1 MKKRWMYIGLCLMAL
16 TACQKDVSSS
26 GGEKVNKELIEAYW
40 ADAYKDEK
48 NGFNT
53 IADIT
58 NAFTYIDGV
67 SVDKADDNAIF
78 KDVKHLFLNKN
89 AIRAVNLPEGYAFT
103 FPAQKMSID
112 ASLSKL
118 RTKYFTD
125 QSILTITTE
134 NQNPYGNTPR
144 GWEIYLTEWIN
155 RFINDPGFLQANNL
169 AYIQQPSVIENYR
182 QIYELHSYDIE
193 ILDHENIE
201 YPYYHIRVLR
211 PMDDYINFHLFV
223 MKSKIKNTNE
233 IDMVMDSFTIISKMG
248 VSKNI
253 QQEYTLKIPSYWTE
267 ETKNYYQKLKNQ
279 NTVDWGVFSVSMP
292 SDNDG
297 NYNSEGERL
306 LAEKERLETAFDYQY
321 DILPTYTHMGWY
333 NYEKPLYRPNFK
345 MAKYIAGGN
354 GFNNK
359 PVLQYTYQFTYSNN
373 TELNGYTP
381 MFDVLR
387 GKFDDFFASLARD
400 VKSYEQ
406 PVLFRLNNE
415 MNTDW
420 TSYCGMVTLLDPD
433 IFIMTWQKLYKIFEK
448 EGVNNAIWIFN
459 PIARSTP
466 YSNWGDMLNFMPGE
480 DYVQMLGL
488 TSYEMGNDAEN
499 YRSFYDHYTELY
511 QRNTPYFDQY
521 PAIISE
527 FAAGSGGEVMMN
539 YDTNQYEATEPMRN
553 KDLQAMWVQEMFT
566 YFNAEDK
573 SQYPFVKNIK
583 AAIWFSTNDVV
594 VLNDETKITN
604 YLKLDDALIGTLAAF
619 KEGLKNNH

>member
-1 MKKRWMYIGLCLMAL
+1 
-16 TACQKDVSSS
+16 
-26 GGEKVNKELIEAYW
+26 
-40 ADAYKDEK
+40 
-48 NGFNT
+48 
-53 IADIT
+53 
-58 NAFTYIDGV
+58 
-67 SVDKADDNAIF
+67 
-78 KDVKHLFLNKN
+78 
-89 AIRAVNLPEGYAFT
+89 
-103 FPAQKMSID
+103 
-112 ASLSKL
+112 
-118 RTKYFTD
+118 
-125 QSILTITTE
+125 
-134 NQNPYGNTPR
+134 
-144 GWEIYLTEWIN
+144 
-155 RFINDPGFLQANNL
+155 
-169 AYIQQPSVIENYR
+169 
-182 QIYELHSYDIE
+182 
-193 ILDHENIE
+193 
-201 YPYYHIRVLR
+201 
-211 PMDDYINFHLFV
+211 
-223 MKSKIKNTNE
+223 
-233 IDMVMDSFTIISKMG
+233 
-248 VSKNI
+248 
-253 QQEYTLKIPSYWTE
+253 
-267 ETKNYYQKLKNQ
+267 
-279 NTVDWGVFSVSMP
+279 
-292 SDNDG
+292 
-297 NYNSEGERL
+297 
-306 LAEKERLETAFDYQY
+306 
-321 DILPTYTHMGWY
+321 
-333 NYEKPLYRPNFK
+333 
-345 MAKYIAGGN
+345 
-354 GFNNK
+354 
-359 PVLQYTYQFTYSNN
+359 
-373 TELNGYTP
+373 

-553 KDLQAMWVQEMFT
+553 KDLQAKWVQEMFT